1 METFST
7 LMLVTL
13 NCTFIQMT
21 SINVLDNRE
30 YMVISSNFDN
40 KPSNSLSVSVLK
52 DELRKSRVVH
62 ASAISVHVPGTNFC
76 FLLSGFQENTELKKE
91 LTAINKDQVGS
102 LFLVSCVF
110 VASKIMLIQ
119 HIKCPRLM
127 ISSVVVSALS

>member
-1 METFST
+1 
-7 LMLVTL
+7 
-13 NCTFIQMT
+13 
-21 SINVLDNRE
+21 
-30 YMVISSNFDN
+30 MVILSNFDDE
-40 KPSNSLSVSVLK
+40 PSNSLLVSVLK
-52 DELRKSRVVH
+52 DELIKSRVVH
-62 ASAISVHVPGTNFC
+62 ASAISVHVPGANFC